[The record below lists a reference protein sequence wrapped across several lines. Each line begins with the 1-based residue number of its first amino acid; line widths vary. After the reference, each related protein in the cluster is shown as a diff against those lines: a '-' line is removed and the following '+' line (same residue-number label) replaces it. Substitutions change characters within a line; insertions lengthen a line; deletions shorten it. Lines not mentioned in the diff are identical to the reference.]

1 MKISLK
7 NYIKLNQRVLHYEMQ
22 KIVLINS
29 EFECSTVKTQQ
40 VQQVL
45 GPKTASKSKQ
55 SQGALSHVAYLM
67 YARSS
72 EHYYSLLAIRA
83 VLL

>member
-7 NYIKLNQRVLHYEMQ
+7 NCIKLNQRVLHYEMQ

-45 GPKTASKSKQ
+45 GPKTASKSEQ

-72 EHYYSLLAIRA
+72 IIIVCGPLGK
-83 VLL
+83 

>member
-7 NYIKLNQRVLHYEMQ
+7 NDIKLNQRFLPYEMQ
-22 KIVLINS
+22 KIVSINS

-45 GPKTASKSKQ
+45 GLKTASKSEQ
-55 SQGALSHVAYLM
+55 SQGALISCCIFNVC
-67 YARSS
+67 
-72 EHYYSLLAIRA
+72 
-83 VLL
+83 